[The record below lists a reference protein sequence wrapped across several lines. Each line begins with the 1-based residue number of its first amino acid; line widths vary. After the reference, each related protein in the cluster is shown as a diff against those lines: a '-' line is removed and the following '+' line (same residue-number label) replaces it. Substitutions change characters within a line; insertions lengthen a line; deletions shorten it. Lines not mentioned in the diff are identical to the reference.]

1 MDELSTVLERI
12 LRETLLK
19 IVISKPSPKT
29 YKYRKIIATKKE
41 GYYQF
46 ERFTE
51 TQVFHENIKS
61 DHLAE
66 KCKDVISEGFR
77 QLNAWTLDTEYSV
90 TISKRGRVF
99 FDSRAAI
106 NSAPKIRIEHNRRK
120 KYILQDGQYI
130 APLVDMGVLTE
141 DGKVISSMQG
151 KYRQINRFLEIL
163 DDEINDIENI
173 NVIDFGCGKSY
184 LTFIVYYYLTKIRKI
199 SVNMIGVDLKSDVIE
214 SCNRVAK
221 KYGYSSLHFE
231 IGDICEYSPP
241 FNVDLV
247 VSLHACDT
255 ATDYALFN
263 AVQWG
268 AKMVFSVP
276 CCQHEINRQL
286 RPTHYSIFARH
297 GIVKERFSALITDAI
312 RSNLLECCGYKTQ
325 LLEFVDFEHTPKNLL
340 IRAVLNPSITIKARK
355 KALAEVE
362 ELIKEF
368 GISPKFYVLLNESRF
383 FRPIIE
389 LE

>member
-12 LRETLLK
+12 LRETPLK

-51 TQVFHENIKS
+51 TQAFHENIKF

-77 QLNAWTLDTEYSV
+77 QINAWTLDTEYSV

-99 FDSRAAI
+99 LDSRAAS

-151 KYRQINRFLEIL
+151 KFRQINRFLEII
-163 DDEINDIENI
+163 DDEINDIEKI

-199 SVNMIGVDLKSDVIE
+199 SVNMIGVDLKSDVVE

-268 AKMVFSVP
+268 AKMIFSVP

-286 RPTHYSIFARH
+286 CPTHYSIFARH

-340 IRAVLNPSITIKARK
+340 IRAVWNPSITTKARK

-383 FRPIIE
+383 FHPIIE
-389 LE
+389 L